1 MDDSLSLSMRLGGLV
16 ASQGIRAWMSTHE
29 YRAIY
34 YDRSVDARYKSEQ
47 PRIYVFWHEY
57 ILIPLYLR
65 GHCNLAM
72 LLSRHRDADILA
84 RVAYHMGF
92 DCVRG
97 SSNRGSAAAL
107 LEMSRRGQHMN
118 LAITP
123 DGPRG
128 PRRTMAV
135 GAIYLA
141 SKLGMPLV
149 PLGFGVDRPWR
160 VKSWDRHAVP
170 RPFSQIR
177 GVVGPE
183 VKIPAG
189 LDRRQLDGHRQRVE
203 RLLNDL
209 TLEAEDWAASGLRRE
224 GEVCERRSPQTLLPN
239 DLDSSTSE
247 KPSLVCYP
255 QQLSTAEKTE
265 AKRFSA

>member
-1 MDDSLSLSMRLGGLV
+1 MSDSLSLSMRLGGLL
-16 ASQGIRAWMSTHE
+16 AAQGIRAWMSTLE
-29 YRAIY
+29 YRALF
-34 YDRSVDARYKSEQ
+34 YDRSLDARFESEQ
-47 PRIYVFWHEY
+47 PRIYIFWHEH

-107 LEMSRRGQHMN
+107 LEMSRRGKHMN

-141 SKLGMPLV
+141 SKLGMPIV
-149 PLGFGVDRPWR
+149 PLGFGTDRPWR
-160 VKSWDRHAVP
+160 MNSWDQHAVP
-170 RPFSQIR
+170 RPFSQAR
-177 GVVGPE
+177 GIIGPA
-183 VKIPAG
+183 VHIPTG
-189 LDRRQLDGHRQRVE
+189 LDREQLETHRQRVE
-203 RLLNDL
+203 RLLTDL
-209 TLEAEDWAASGLRRE
+209 TLEAEDWAVSGARRK
-224 GEVCERRSPQTLLPN
+224 GEVCERRCARILPSRSTQPTGKKLTLLPYPAEIP
-239 DLDSSTSE
+239 SAEESE
-247 KPSLVCYP
+247 RECFI
-255 QQLSTAEKTE
+255 A
-265 AKRFSA
+265 